1 MTRIALPHISIV
13 MPCYNGERYLRK
25 ALEAFFAQNY
35 SNKRLIIV
43 DGKSADSS
51 HQIIAEYIGKGYPV
65 VWDKTPDTGISS
77 AINIGL
83 QHLKEGDI
91 FGYLGADDILVPNV
105 LSEVGNLFGIATGVD
120 GLYFDSYSYIGE
132 TGNLVYR
139 KCPTAEFT
147 LENLLRFGTIV
158 GLQNIYLKG
167 ELVVAN
173 RFSENNRYSMDYDLY
188 VRLLK
193 KRSLNLTYVPMPSTV
208 NLMHGNISTKFVFEG
223 TIEAL
228 NAAVS
233 QVGYTPRLL
242 GRFLRLWLAKIKNS
256 VQSK

>member
-1 MTRIALPHISIV
+1 MNRIALPRISIV

-25 ALEAFFAQNY
+25 ALEAFLAQNY
-35 SNKRLIIV
+35 SSKRLIIV
-43 DGKSADSS
+43 DGKSTDSS

-65 VWDKTPDTGISS
+65 IWDKTPDAGISN

-91 FGYLGADDILVPNV
+91 FGYLGADDILAPNV
-105 LSEVGNLFGIATGVD
+105 LNEVGNLFGIATEVD
-120 GLYFDSYSYIGE
+120 GLYFDSYSYFGE
-132 TGNLVYR
+132 TGKLVYR
-139 KCPTAEFT
+139 KCPTADFT
-147 LENLLRFGTIV
+147 LENLLRIGTIV

-167 ELVVAN
+167 ELVVVN
-173 RFSENNRYSMDYDLY
+173 LFSENNLYSMDYDLY

-208 NLMHGNISTKFVFEG
+208 NLMHGNISTRYIFEG
-223 TIEAL
+223 TLEAL

-233 QVGYTPRLL
+233 QVGYTPWLL
-242 GRFLRLWLAKIKNS
+242 YRFLMLWFSKIKNS
-256 VQSK
+256 IQSK